1 MKLASIAL
9 LLGGTALGTQI
20 AGGEVHEELHT
31 KRLVMHSEDGAR
43 TATIT
48 SERAGLLIAVGDE
61 ESLTRA
67 EFRLRPEVHSW
78 WLSFGHESGAEFAVE
93 LKPGG
98 ANQHLAA
105 GKGSAVAA
113 MSAWDFDDPGGSAF
127 VQFHPG
133 GDAVPGEAC
142 SIGVDSG
149 ALSEVGPSGYL
160 RLRRQVEI
168 DNSHPD
174 QLDKLWVNVLQ
185 ISGDQ
190 RSLVSPWVEKP
201 R

>member
-9 LLGGTALGTQI
+9 VLGGTALGTQI
-20 AGGEVHEELHT
+20 GGGEVHEEVHT
-31 KRLVMHSEDGAR
+31 KRLVLHSEDGAR

-48 SERAGLLIAVGDE
+48 SERAGLLVAVGDE
-61 ESLTRA
+61 KSLSRA
-67 EFRLRPEVHSW
+67 EFRLKPEMHGW
-78 WLSFGHESGAEFAVE
+78 WLSFGHESGAGFGVE

-105 GKGSAVAA
+105 GAGSAVAT
-113 MSAWDFDDPGGSAF
+113 MSAWDFDDTGGSAF
-127 VQFHPG
+127 AQFHPG

-142 SIGVDSG
+142 SIGADSG

-168 DNSHPD
+168 DNTHPG
-174 QLDKLWVNVLQ
+174 QPDKLWMNVLQ

-190 RSLVSPWVEKP
+190 RFLVGPWVEKT

>member
-67 EFRLRPEVHSW
+67 EFRLKPEMHSW
-78 WLSFGHESGAEFAVE
+78 YLSFVHESGASYSVE
-93 LKPGG
+93 LDPTG
-98 ANQHLAA
+98 ASQLLSA
-105 GKGSAVAA
+105 GEGRAEAYTEAGTYGEQSG
-113 MSAWDFDDPGGSAF
+113 MAF
-127 VQFHPG
+127 SRYHPG
-133 GDAVPGEAC
+133 NGATPGEAC
-142 SIGVDSG
+142 SIGAESG
-149 ALSEVGPSGYL
+149 GEGAPAAFL
-160 RLRRQVEI
+160 RLRRQQPGRQADPQGLPPVWRNI
-168 DNSHPD
+168 
-174 QLDKLWVNVLQ
+174 LQ
-185 ISGDQ
+185 ISGDENF
-190 RSLVSPWVEKP
+190 LVSPWVEKP